1 MASRA
6 RQRLATAFSL
16 PSFPC
21 SFSALLGA
29 QNGGLVNARCAY
41 LQFHHVV
48 FRLVFIGMEPSTTR
62 SSDPFFLLI
71 HSGSLPFPRGETDQ
85 KTTELVQ
92 SRSHC
97 AKRQQAGFHCI
108 TDPSGDKSA
117 VHTGMKQVIPLGIR
131 TGSQDR
137 MAGLQ
142 ITVGVVLLQKEEY

>member
-1 MASRA
+1 MHAAHISNFI
-6 RQRLATAFSL
+6 T
-16 PSFPC
+16 
-21 SFSALLGA
+21 SFSGLFSSAWSHRQQDLLT
-29 QNGGLVNARCAY
+29 L
-41 LQFHHVV
+41 
-48 FRLVFIGMEPSTTR
+48 
-62 SSDPFFLLI
+62 FFLLI

-85 KTTELVQ
+85 KTTELVR
-92 SRSHC
+92 SRRHC